1 MFSKPAVI
9 FTDVEAWAVGYLA
22 AALTASS
29 EPYTD
34 GAEVSNRTPDEMPA
48 RMVTV
53 RDDGG
58 SRLTVTKVASLAV
71 NVWALT
77 EEDASDLMRLVVAL
91 LESATGV
98 GAIVGHESTSGP
110 ARVPE
115 ESGAPHWFASVDL
128 HHRGVS
134 L

>member
-9 FTDVEAWAVGYLA
+9 FTDVEAWAVDYLDT
-22 AALTASS
+22 ALTASS
-29 EPYTD
+29 EPFAD
-34 GAEVSNRTPDEMPA
+34 GAVVSNRTPDTLPA

-58 SRLTVTKVASLAV
+58 PRAAVTKVASLAV
-71 NVWALT
+71 NVWAQS

-91 LESATGV
+91 LESAASDGP
-98 GAIVGHESTSGP
+98 IVGHDTTSGP

-115 ESGAPHWFASVDL
+115 EGAALHWFASVDL
-128 HHRGVS
+128 MHRGVS

>member
-9 FTDVEAWAVGYLA
+9 FTDVEAWAVGYLQ
-22 AALTASS
+22 AALDASS
-29 EPYTD
+29 EPY
-34 GAEVSNRTPDEMPA
+34 AEDVAVSNRTPKRMPA

-58 SRLTVTKVASLAV
+58 PRSAVTKVASLAV
-71 NVWALT
+71 NVWAQS

-91 LESATGV
+91 LESATANGP
-98 GAIVGHESTSGP
+98 IVGHESTSGP

-115 ESGAPHWFASVDL
+115 ESGDPHWFGSVNL
-128 HHRGVS
+128 VHRGAS